1 MKNSFFLC
9 LFLFTTGTWAQQFT
23 ISGKV
28 VDAETQLPL
37 ESATLFVEKVQDSSL
52 VAYTISNRTGDFV
65 IEGSGKMDTLRLLS
79 TYNGYAP
86 FSRLVTL
93 KQSRLDLGLLQMEV
107 ANNILGEITVISE
120 RAPVTVKK
128 DTLEFNAAS
137 FNTRQDANLEELMK
151 KLPGVE
157 IDAQGNITV
166 NGKPVSRI
174 LVNGK
179 EFFGND
185 PKIATKN
192 LPKEIIDKIQIV
204 DTKTKS
210 EEFTGKAGN
219 PDDKTIN
226 VTIQEDKNKGYF
238 ARTTVGGGT
247 DERYE
252 LSGIGNY
259 FKDDLRVSVLASSN
273 NINSSG
279 FSMDEVFDMMSGR
292 ARSIMIRNNGTF
304 AVNGMNFGSDQGITK
319 SETAG
324 LNFTNDWNKK
334 YELTGDYFYG
344 KSDTETASVVERET
358 FLPDRSFYTDVIS
371 KANMVNQNHRANLA
385 FEVKL
390 DTMTRIA
397 IRPSVNISDGFA
409 HRTSASERLDSNRE
423 LVTNTEDREDI
434 YSKEFNNRISFTRK
448 FGKRGAYLEA
458 SFENSNQT
466 RNSENFFYSELFDT
480 EGDVLVETRIQ
491 DQFIDEENTTDEY
504 KAGATQRSVLAEKL
518 FLDLSYDFS
527 TQNMSSTR
535 SVFEFDEDS
544 NEYDLFSNLL
554 SNDFEVTSLKNIP
567 NAGITYEGKKLRAGF
582 DVGLLNT
589 TLENRNYLADVDFKN
604 TYNNLFLKSNV
615 RYELARGKS
624 LYADYQSDTQIPSI
638 RELQPVPNFTNPLNI
653 IIGNPEL
660 RPTYSHRFHLGYQ
673 NFDFAT
679 RSGMSLYASATFY
692 QDQVVPFRITNEDL
706 ITTTTFRNLDGGI
719 SGYAGAS
726 YNKRHKK
733 EEQEF
738 SYRLGVYGNYNH
750 QIGFSNG
757 FRYNA
762 DRFAV
767 TPSIRLGYNYNDK
780 VEINPRYEV
789 SYNQSNYDINNRREE
804 EYINHTV
811 ALEAT
816 SYWPKNVVYG
826 NDISFVSFGSV
837 APGFDPT
844 SLLWNMSLGY
854 KFLADNATLKIKVYD
869 LLNENVSTR
878 RFIGEDYVQDTQELI
893 LEQYF
898 MLSFTYKISRFGGK
912 DPNKGRGR
920 GGIIM
925 F

>member
-1 MKNSFFLC
+1 MKQFFLFC
-9 LFLFTTGTWAQQFT
+9 LVLISTGSWAQQFS

-28 VDAETQLPL
+28 VDADTQLPL

-52 VAYTISNRTGDFV
+52 VSYTISNQDGNFI
-65 IEGSGKMDTLRLLS
+65 IEGSGKMDTLRLVS
-79 TYNGYAP
+79 TFNGYATL
-86 FSRLVTL
+86 SRLVSL
-93 KQSRLDLGLLQMEV
+93 DQRKLDLGRLEMEV
-107 ANNILGEITVISE
+107 ANNILGEVTVVSE

-137 FNTRQDANLEELMK
+137 FNTRQDANLEEVMK

-157 IDAQGNITV
+157 VDAQGNITV

-192 LPKEIIDKIQIV
+192 LPKEIIDKIQVV

-226 VTIQEDKNKGYF
+226 VTIKEDKNKGYF
-238 ARTTVGGGT
+238 ARATAGGGT
-247 DERYE
+247 EGRYE

-259 FKDDLRVSVLASSN
+259 FKDDLRLSVLASSN

-279 FSMDEVFDMMSGR
+279 FSMDEVFDMMGGR
-292 ARSIMIRNNGTF
+292 GRSIMVRSNGTF

-324 LNFTNDWNKK
+324 LNFTNEWDKK
-334 YELTGDYFYG
+334 YELTADYFFV
-344 KSDTETASVVERET
+344 KSDTETASIVERET
-358 FLPDRSFYTDVIS
+358 FLPDRSIYTDIVS
-371 KANMVNQNHRANLA
+371 DANIVNQNHRANFS
-385 FEVKL
+385 FEVEL
-390 DTMTRIA
+390 DTMTRIQ
-397 IRPSVNISDGFA
+397 IRPSINLSDGFA
-409 HRTSASERLDSNRE
+409 HRTSASERMDINQE
-423 LVTNTEDREDI
+423 LISNTEDREDI
-434 YSKEFNNRISFTRK
+434 FSKEFNNRLSFTRK
-448 FGKRGAYLEA
+448 FGKRGAYLEVT
-458 SFENSNQT
+458 FENSNQL
-466 RNSENFFYSELFDT
+466 RESENFFYSELFKSED
-480 EGDVLVETRIQ
+480 GVLQEATIQ
-491 DQFIDEENTTDEY
+491 DQYIDEENTTDEY
-504 KAGATQRSVLAEKL
+504 EAGITQRSVLAEKL

-535 SVFEFDEDS
+535 SVFEFDENT
-544 NEYDLFSNLL
+544 NEYDLFNNRL
-554 SNDFEVTSLKNIP
+554 SNDFEVKSLKHIP
-567 NAGITYEGKKLRAGF
+567 NAGLSYEGKKLRASF
-582 DVGLLNT
+582 DIGLLNT
-589 TLENRNYLADVDFKN
+589 TLENQNFLADVDFKN
-604 TYNNLFLKSNV
+604 EYNDLFLRSNV

-624 LYADYQSDTQIPSI
+624 LYAYYQNDTQIPSI
-638 RELQPVPNFTNPLNI
+638 RELQPVPNLTNPLNI
-653 IIGNPEL
+653 IIGNPKL
-660 RPTYSHRFHLGYQ
+660 DPTYSHRLSMGYQ

-679 RSGMSLYASATFY
+679 RSGMSIYASTTFY
-692 QDQVVPFRITNEDL
+692 EDQVVPYSITEDL
-706 ITTTTFRNLDGGI
+706 ITTTTYRNLDGGV
-719 SGYAGAS
+719 SSYAGVS
-726 YNKRHKK
+726 LNKRIKK

-738 SYRLGVYGNYNH
+738 SYRFGLYGNYNR

-757 FRYNA
+757 IRYNA
-762 DRFAV
+762 DRFGIS
-767 TPSIRLGYNYNDK
+767 PSIRLGYNYDDK

-789 SYNQSNYDINNRREE
+789 NYNLSKYDISNRREE
-804 EYINHTV
+804 EYVNHTI

-826 NDISFVSFGSV
+826 NDISFVSYGSV

-844 SLLWNMSLGY
+844 SVLWNMSLGY
-854 KFLADNATLKIKVYD
+854 KFLNDDATLKVKVYD

-878 RFIGEDYVQDTQELI
+878 RIIGEDYVQDTQELI

-898 MLSFTYKISRFGGK
+898 MLSFTYKLSKFGGK
-912 DPNKGRGR
+912 DPNKGRGGFR
-920 GGIIM
+920 M

>member
-1 MKNSFFLC
+1 MKQFFLLC
-9 LFLFTTGTWAQQFT
+9 LVLISTGSWAQQFS
-23 ISGKV
+23 ISGTV
-28 VDAETQLPL
+28 VDAGTQAPL
-37 ESATLFVEKVQDSSL
+37 ESATLFVEKLQDSSL
-52 VAYTISNRTGDFV
+52 VSYTISNQDGNFV
-65 IEGSGKMDTLRLLS
+65 IEGSGKMDTLRLVS
-79 TYNGYAP
+79 TFNGYATL
-86 FSRLVTL
+86 SRLITL
-93 KQSRLDLGLLQMEV
+93 DPRKIDLGRLEMEV
-107 ANNILGEITVISE
+107 ANNMLGEVTVVSE

-137 FNTRQDANLEELMK
+137 FNTRQDANLEEVMK

-192 LPKEIIDKIQIV
+192 LPKEIIDKIQVV

-226 VTIQEDKNKGYF
+226 VTIKEDKNKGYF
-238 ARTTVGGGT
+238 ARGTAGGGT
-247 DERYE
+247 EGRYE

-259 FKDDLRVSVLASSN
+259 FKDDLRLSVLASSN

-279 FSMDEVFDMMSGR
+279 FSMDEVFDMMGGR
-292 ARSIMIRNNGTF
+292 GRSIMIRSNGTF

-324 LNFTNDWNKK
+324 LNFTNEWDKK
-334 YELTGDYFYG
+334 YELTADYFFV
-344 KSDTETASVVERET
+344 KSDTETASIVERET
-358 FLPDRSFYTDVIS
+358 FLPDRSFYTDIVS
-371 KANMVNQNHRANLA
+371 DANIVNENHRANLS
-385 FEVKL
+385 FEVEL
-390 DTMTRIA
+390 DTMTRIQ
-397 IRPSVNISDGFA
+397 IRPAISLSDGFA
-409 HRTSASERLDSNRE
+409 HRTSASERMDRNQE
-423 LVTNTEDREDI
+423 LISNTEDREDI
-434 YSKEFNNRISFTRK
+434 FSKDFTNRLSFTRK
-448 FGKRGAYLEA
+448 FGKRGAYLELT
-458 SFENSNQT
+458 FENSNQL
-466 RNSENFFYSELFDT
+466 RESENFFYSELFESED
-480 EGDVLVETRIQ
+480 DVVLDTRIQ

-504 KAGATQRSVLAEKL
+504 EAGITQRSVLAEKL

-527 TQNMSSTR
+527 TQNLNSTR
-535 SVFEFDEDS
+535 SVFEFDEQTNS
-544 NEYDLFSNLL
+544 YDNFNDLL
-554 SNDFEVTSLKNIP
+554 SNDFEVKSLEHIP
-567 NAGITYEGKKLRAGF
+567 NAGLNYEGKKLRASF
-582 DVGLLNT
+582 DVGLRNT
-589 TLENRNYLADVDFKN
+589 TLENENFLADLDFKN
-604 TYNNLFLKSNV
+604 TYNNLYLRSNV

-624 LYADYQSDTQIPSI
+624 LYAYYQNDSQIPSI
-638 RELQPVPNFTNPLNI
+638 RELQPVPNLTNPLNI

-660 RPTYSHRFHLGYQ
+660 DPTYSHRLSMGYQ

-679 RSGMSLYASATFY
+679 RSGMSIYLSTTFY
-692 QDQVVPFRITNEDL
+692 EDQVVPYSITEDL
-706 ITTTTFRNLDGGI
+706 VTTTTYRNLDGGV
-719 SGYAGAS
+719 SSYAGVS
-726 YNKRHKK
+726 LSKRIKK

-738 SYRLGVYGNYNH
+738 SYRFGLYGNYNR

-757 FRYNA
+757 IRYNA
-762 DRFAV
+762 DRFGIS
-767 TPSIRLGYNYNDK
+767 PSLRLGYNYNDK

-789 SYNQSNYDINNRREE
+789 NYNVSNYDISNRREE
-804 EYINHTV
+804 EYVNHTV

-816 SYWPKNVVYG
+816 TYWPKNVVYG
-826 NDISFVSFGSV
+826 NDISFISYGSV

-844 SLLWNMSLGY
+844 SVLWNMSLGY
-854 KFLADNATLKIKVYD
+854 KFLNDDATVKLKVYD

-878 RFIGEDYVQDTQELI
+878 RIIGEDYVQDTQELI

-898 MLSFTYKISRFGGK
+898 MLSFTYKISKFGGK
-912 DPNKGRGR
+912 DPNRKG
-920 GGIIM
+920 GGFMM

>member
-1 MKNSFFLC
+1 MKQFFLFC
-9 LFLFTTGTWAQQFT
+9 LVLISTGSWAQQFS

-28 VDAETQLPL
+28 VDADTQLPL

-52 VAYTISNRTGDFV
+52 VSYTISNQDGNFI
-65 IEGSGKMDTLRLLS
+65 IEGSGKMDTLRLVS
-79 TYNGYAP
+79 TFNGYATL
-86 FSRLVTL
+86 SRLVSL
-93 KQSRLDLGLLQMEV
+93 DQRKLDLGRLEMEV
-107 ANNILGEITVISE
+107 ANNILGEVTVVSE

-137 FNTRQDANLEELMK
+137 FNTRQDANLEEVMK

-157 IDAQGNITV
+157 VDAQGNITV

-192 LPKEIIDKIQIV
+192 LPKEIIDKIQVV

-226 VTIQEDKNKGYF
+226 VTIKEDKNKGYF
-238 ARTTVGGGT
+238 ARATAGGGT
-247 DERYE
+247 EGRYE

-259 FKDDLRVSVLASSN
+259 FKDDLRLSVLASSN

-279 FSMDEVFDMMSGR
+279 FSMDEVFDMMGGR
-292 ARSIMIRNNGTF
+292 GRSIMVRSNGTF

-324 LNFTNDWNKK
+324 LNFTNEWDKK
-334 YELTGDYFYG
+334 YELTADYFFV
-344 KSDTETASVVERET
+344 KSDTETASIVERET
-358 FLPDRSFYTDVIS
+358 FLPDRSIYTDIVS
-371 KANMVNQNHRANLA
+371 DANIVNQNHRANFS
-385 FEVKL
+385 FEVEL
-390 DTMTRIA
+390 DTMTRIQ
-397 IRPSVNISDGFA
+397 IRPSINLSDGFA
-409 HRTSASERLDSNRE
+409 HRTSASERMDINQE
-423 LVTNTEDREDI
+423 LISNTEDREDI
-434 YSKEFNNRISFTRK
+434 FSKEFNNRLSFTRK
-448 FGKRGAYLEA
+448 FGKRGAYLEVT
-458 SFENSNQT
+458 FENSNQL
-466 RNSENFFYSELFDT
+466 RESENFFYSELFKSED
-480 EGDVLVETRIQ
+480 GVLQEATIQ
-491 DQFIDEENTTDEY
+491 DQYIDEENTTDEY
-504 KAGATQRSVLAEKL
+504 EAGITQRSVLAEKL

-535 SVFEFDEDS
+535 SVFEFDENT
-544 NEYDLFSNLL
+544 NEYDLFNNRL
-554 SNDFEVTSLKNIP
+554 SNDFEVKSLKHIP
-567 NAGITYEGKKLRAGF
+567 NAGLSYEGKKLRASF
-582 DVGLLNT
+582 DIGLLNT
-589 TLENRNYLADVDFKN
+589 TLENQNFLADVDFKN
-604 TYNNLFLKSNV
+604 EYNDLFLRSNV

-624 LYADYQSDTQIPSI
+624 LYAYYQNDTQIPSI
-638 RELQPVPNFTNPLNI
+638 RELQPVPNLTNPLNI
-653 IIGNPEL
+653 IIGNPKL
-660 RPTYSHRFHLGYQ
+660 DPTYSHRLSMGYQ

-679 RSGMSLYASATFY
+679 RSGMSIYASTTFY
-692 QDQVVPFRITNEDL
+692 EDQVVPYSITEDL
-706 ITTTTFRNLDGGI
+706 ITTTTYRNLDGGV
-719 SGYAGAS
+719 SSYAGVS
-726 YNKRHKK
+726 LNKRIKK

-738 SYRLGVYGNYNH
+738 SYRFGLYGNYNR

-757 FRYNA
+757 IRYNA
-762 DRFAV
+762 DRFGIS
-767 TPSIRLGYNYNDK
+767 PSIRLGFNYDDK

-789 SYNQSNYDINNRREE
+789 NYNLSKYDISNRREE
-804 EYINHTV
+804 EYVNHTI

-826 NDISFVSFGSV
+826 NDISFVSYGSV

-844 SLLWNMSLGY
+844 SVLWNMSLGY
-854 KFLADNATLKIKVYD
+854 KFLNDDATLKVKVYD

-878 RFIGEDYVQDTQELI
+878 RIIGEDYVQDTQELI

-898 MLSFTYKISRFGGK
+898 MLSFTYKLSKFGGK
-912 DPNKGRGR
+912 DPNKGRGGFR
-920 GGIIM
+920 M

>member
-1 MKNSFFLC
+1 MKKILFLC
-9 LFLFTTGTWAQQFT
+9 LFLTATGTWAQQFS

-37 ESATLFVEKVQDSSL
+37 ESATLFVEKVKDSSL
-52 VAYTISNRTGDFV
+52 VAYTISNNAGDFV
-65 IEGSGKMDTLRLLS
+65 IEGSGKMDSLRLVS
-79 TYNGYAP
+79 SYNGYLP
-86 FSRLVTL
+86 LSRMITL
-93 KQSRLDLGLLQMEV
+93 DKQKIELGQLKMEV
-107 ANNILGEITVISE
+107 ANNELGEVTVVSE
-120 RAPVTVKK
+120 RAPVTVKR

-157 IDAQGNITV
+157 VDAQGNITV

-192 LPKEIIDKIQIV
+192 LPKEIIDKIQVV

-226 VTIQEDKNKGYF
+226 VTIKEDKNKGYF
-238 ARTTVGGGT
+238 ARFTAGGGT
-247 DERYE
+247 DDRYE
-252 LSGIGNY
+252 LSGIANY
-259 FKDDLRVSVLASSN
+259 FKDDLRVSALASSN

-279 FSMDEVFDMMSGR
+279 FSMDEVFDMMRGR
-292 ARSIMIRNNGTF
+292 SRSIMIRSNGTF
-304 AVNGMNFGSDQGITK
+304 AVNGMAFGSDQGITK

-324 LNFTNDWNKK
+324 LNFTNEWNKK
-334 YELTGDYFYG
+334 LELTGDYFFA

-358 FLPDRSFYTDVIS
+358 FLPNRTFYTDIIS
-371 KANMVNQNHRANLA
+371 NANIVNENHRANLQ
-385 FEVKL
+385 FEVEL
-390 DTMTRIA
+390 DTMTRIEL
-397 IRPSVNISDGFA
+397 RPSISISDGFA
-409 HRTSASERLDSNRE
+409 HRTSASERVDNDRE
-423 LVTNTEDREDI
+423 LITNTEDREEI
-434 YSKEFNNRISFTRK
+434 YSKDLNNRISFTRK
-448 FGKRGAYLEA
+448 FGSRGAYLEA
-458 SFENSNQT
+458 SFENSNQL
-466 RNSENFFYSELFDT
+466 RESENFFYSELFDT
-480 EGDVLVETRIQ
+480 EGEELVETRIQ

-504 KAGATQRSVLAEKL
+504 EAGITQRSVLAEKL
-518 FLDLSYDFS
+518 FLDLSYDFN
-527 TQNMSSTR
+527 TQNMNSTR
-535 SVFEFDEDS
+535 SVFEFDEQTG
-544 NEYDLFSNLL
+544 EYSQFNNLL
-554 SNDFEVTSLKNIP
+554 SNDFEVVSLKHIP
-567 NAGITYEGKKLRAGF
+567 NAGLSYEGKKLRAGF
-582 DVGLLNT
+582 DMGLLHT
-589 TLENRNYLADVDFKN
+589 SLENRNFLADVDFKN
-604 TYNNLFLKSNV
+604 NYNNLFLTTNV
-615 RYELARGKS
+615 RYEIARGKS
-624 LYADYQSDTQIPSI
+624 IYANYRNNTEIPSI
-638 RELQPVPNFTNPLNI
+638 RELQPVPNLTNPLNI

-660 RPTYSHRFHLGYQ
+660 RPTFSHRVYMGYQ

-679 RSGMSLYASATFY
+679 RSGMSIYASTTVY
-692 QDQVVPFRITNEDL
+692 EDQVVPYSITNEDL
-706 ITTTTFRNLDGGI
+706 VTTTTYRNLDGGI
-719 SGYAGAS
+719 SGYAGMS
-726 YNKRHKK
+726 YSKRHKK

-738 SYRLGVYGNYNH
+738 SYRLGLSGNYNR

-762 DRFAV
+762 DRYGFN
-767 TPSIRLGYNYNDK
+767 PSLRLGYNYNDK
-780 VEINPRYEV
+780 VEINPRYEL
-789 SYNQSNYDINNRREE
+789 SYNLSNYDISNGREE

-816 SYWPKNVVYG
+816 TYWPKNVVFG
-826 NDISFVSFGSV
+826 NDISFVSYGSV

-854 KFLADNATLKIKVYD
+854 KFLSDDATLKVKVYD
-869 LLNENVSTR
+869 LLDENVSTR
-878 RFIGEDYVQDTQELI
+878 RVIGEDYVQDTQELI

-898 MLSFTYKISRFGGK
+898 MVSFTYKLSRFGGK

-920 GGIIM
+920 GGFIM

>member
-1 MKNSFFLC
+1 MKQFFLFC
-9 LFLFTTGTWAQQFT
+9 LVLISTGSWAQQFS

-28 VDAETQLPL
+28 VDADTQLPL

-52 VAYTISNRTGDFV
+52 VSYTISNQDGNFI
-65 IEGSGKMDTLRLLS
+65 IEGSGKMDTLRLVS
-79 TYNGYAP
+79 TFNGYATL
-86 FSRLVTL
+86 SRLVSL
-93 KQSRLDLGLLQMEV
+93 DQRKLDLGRLEMEV
-107 ANNILGEITVISE
+107 ANNILGEVTVVSE

-137 FNTRQDANLEELMK
+137 FNTRQDANLEEVMK

-157 IDAQGNITV
+157 VDAQGNITV

-192 LPKEIIDKIQIV
+192 LPKEIIDKIQVV

-226 VTIQEDKNKGYF
+226 VTIKEDKNKGYF
-238 ARTTVGGGT
+238 ARATAGGGT
-247 DERYE
+247 EGRYE

-259 FKDDLRVSVLASSN
+259 FKDDLRLSVLASSN

-279 FSMDEVFDMMSGR
+279 FSMDEVFDMMGGR
-292 ARSIMIRNNGTF
+292 GRSIMIRSNGTF

-324 LNFTNDWNKK
+324 LNFTNEWDKK
-334 YELTGDYFYG
+334 YELTADYFFV
-344 KSDTETASVVERET
+344 KSDTETASIVERET
-358 FLPDRSFYTDVIS
+358 FLPDRSIYTDIVS
-371 KANMVNQNHRANLA
+371 DANIVNQNHRANFS
-385 FEVKL
+385 FEVEL
-390 DTMTRIA
+390 DTMTRIQ
-397 IRPSVNISDGFA
+397 IRPSINLSDGFA
-409 HRTSASERLDSNRE
+409 HRTSASERMDINQE
-423 LVTNTEDREDI
+423 LISNTEDREDI
-434 YSKEFNNRISFTRK
+434 FSKEFNNRLSFTRK
-448 FGKRGAYLEA
+448 FGKRGAYLEVT
-458 SFENSNQT
+458 FENSNQL
-466 RNSENFFYSELFDT
+466 RESENFFYSELFKSED
-480 EGDVLVETRIQ
+480 DVLQEATIQ
-491 DQFIDEENTTDEY
+491 DQYIDEENTTDEY
-504 KAGATQRSVLAEKL
+504 EAGITQRSVLAEKL

-535 SVFEFDEDS
+535 SVFEFDENT
-544 NEYDLFSNLL
+544 NEYDLFNNRL
-554 SNDFEVTSLKNIP
+554 SNDFEVKSLKHIP
-567 NAGITYEGKKLRAGF
+567 NAGLSYEGKKLRASF
-582 DVGLLNT
+582 DIGLLNT
-589 TLENRNYLADVDFKN
+589 TLENQNFLADVDFKN
-604 TYNNLFLKSNV
+604 EYNDLFLRSNV

-624 LYADYQSDTQIPSI
+624 LYAYYQNDTQIPSI
-638 RELQPVPNFTNPLNI
+638 RELQPVPNLTNPLNI
-653 IIGNPEL
+653 IIGNPKL
-660 RPTYSHRFHLGYQ
+660 DPTYSHRLSMGYQ

-679 RSGMSLYASATFY
+679 RSGMSIYASTTFY
-692 QDQVVPFRITNEDL
+692 EDQVVPYSITEDL
-706 ITTTTFRNLDGGI
+706 ITTTTYRNLDGGV
-719 SGYAGAS
+719 SSYAGVS
-726 YNKRHKK
+726 LNKRIKK

-738 SYRLGVYGNYNH
+738 SYRFGLYGNYNR

-757 FRYNA
+757 IRYNA
-762 DRFAV
+762 DRFGIS
-767 TPSIRLGYNYNDK
+767 PSIRLGFNYDDK

-789 SYNQSNYDINNRREE
+789 NYNLSKYDISNRREE
-804 EYINHTV
+804 EYVNHTI

-826 NDISFVSFGSV
+826 NDISFVSYGSV

-844 SLLWNMSLGY
+844 SVLWNMSLGY
-854 KFLADNATLKIKVYD
+854 KFLNDDATLKVKVYD

-878 RFIGEDYVQDTQELI
+878 RIIGEDYVQDTQELI

-898 MLSFTYKISRFGGK
+898 MLSFTYKLSKFGGK
-912 DPNKGRGR
+912 DPNKGRGGFR
-920 GGIIM
+920 M

>member
-1 MKNSFFLC
+1 MKHFFL
-9 LFLFTTGTWAQQFT
+9 LFLVFLTTGSWAQQFS

-28 VDAETQLPL
+28 VDAQTNVPL

-52 VAYTISNRTGDFV
+52 VSYTISNQEGNFI
-65 IEGSGKMDTLRLLS
+65 IEGSGKMDSLRLVS
-79 TYNGYAP
+79 TFNGYASL
-86 FSRLVTL
+86 SRILSL
-93 KQSRLDLGLLQMEV
+93 EQRKIELGLLKMEV
-107 ANNILGEITVISE
+107 ANNILGEVTVVSE

-128 DTLEFNAAS
+128 DTLEFNAGS
-137 FNTRQDANLEELMK
+137 FNTRQDANLEEVMK

-179 EFFGND
+179 EFFGKD

-192 LPKEIIDKIQIV
+192 LPKEIIDKIQVV

-210 EEFTGKAGN
+210 EEFTGKAGD

-226 VTIQEDKNKGYF
+226 VTIKEDKNKGYF
-238 ARTTVGGGT
+238 ARATAGGGT

-259 FKDDLRVSVLASSN
+259 FKDDLRISALASSN

-279 FSMDEVFDMMSGR
+279 FSMDEVFDMMGNR
-292 ARSIMIRNNGTF
+292 GRSIMIRSNGSF
-304 AVNGMNFGSDQGITK
+304 AVNGMNFGSDKGITK

-324 LNFTNDWNKK
+324 LNFTNEWNKK
-334 YELTGDYFYG
+334 YEVAGDYFYA

-358 FLPDRSFYTDVIS
+358 FLPEGSFYTDIVS
-371 KANMVNQNHRANLA
+371 EANIINQNHRANFN
-385 FEVKL
+385 FEVEL

-397 IRPSVNISDGFA
+397 IRPAITLSDGFA
-409 HRTSASERLDSNRE
+409 HRTSASERMDESRE
-423 LVTNTEDREDI
+423 LITNIVDKEDI
-434 YSKEFNNRISFTRK
+434 LSKEFSNRLSFTRK
-448 FGKRGAYLEA
+448 FGKRGAYLDA
-458 SFENSNQT
+458 SFENSNQL
-466 RNSENFFYSELFDT
+466 RESENFFYSELFDT
-480 EGDVLVETRIQ
+480 DGDVLQETGIQ
-491 DQFIDEENTTDEY
+491 DQFIDDRNTTDEY
-504 KAGATQRSVLAEKL
+504 EAAISQRSVLAEKL

-527 TQNMSSTR
+527 TRQMNSTR
-535 SVFEFDEDS
+535 SVY
-544 NEYDLFSNLL
+544 EYDGETNSYNLFNNLL
-554 SNDFEVTSLKNIP
+554 SNDFEVKSFKHIP
-567 NAGITYEGKKLRAGF
+567 NAGLNYEGKKLRASF
-582 DVGLLNT
+582 DIGLLNT
-589 TLENRNYLADVDFKN
+589 TLKNQNFLADIDFKN
-604 TYNNLFLKSNV
+604 NYNDLFLRTNV

-624 LYADYQSDTQIPSI
+624 VYAYYQNDTQIPSI
-638 RELQPVPNFTNPLNI
+638 RELQPVPNLTDPLNI
-653 IIGNPEL
+653 FIGNPKL
-660 RPTYSHRFHLGYQ
+660 DPTYSHRISMGYQ

-679 RSGMSLYASATFY
+679 RSGMSIYASTTFY
-692 QDQVVPFRITNEDL
+692 EDQVVPYSITEDL
-706 ITTTTFRNLDGGI
+706 ITTTTYRNLDGGI
-719 SGYAGAS
+719 SSYAGIS
-726 YNKRHKK
+726 LSKRIKK

-738 SYRLGVYGNYNH
+738 SYRFGLYGNYNR

-757 FRYNA
+757 FRYRA
-762 DRFAV
+762 DRFGV
-767 TPSIRLGYNYNDK
+767 YPSIRLGYNYNDK
-780 VEINPRYEV
+780 IEINPRYEMN
-789 SYNQSNYDINNRREE
+789 YNLSNYDISNRREE

-816 SYWPKNVVYG
+816 TYWPKNVVFG
-826 NDISFVSFGSV
+826 NDISFVSYGNV

-844 SLLWNMSLGY
+844 SVLWNMSLGY
-854 KFLADNATLKIKVYD
+854 KFLNDDATLKVKVYD

-878 RFIGEDYVQDTQELI
+878 RTIAEDYVQDTRELI

-912 DPNKGRGR
+912 DPNKGK
-920 GGIIM
+920 GGFMM

>member
-1 MKNSFFLC
+1 MKQFFLFC
-9 LFLFTTGTWAQQFT
+9 LVLISTGSWAQQFS

-28 VDAETQLPL
+28 VDADTQLPL

-52 VAYTISNRTGDFV
+52 VSYTISNQDGNFI
-65 IEGSGKMDTLRLLS
+65 IEGSGKMDTLRLVS
-79 TYNGYAP
+79 TFNGYATL
-86 FSRLVTL
+86 SRLVSL
-93 KQSRLDLGLLQMEV
+93 DQRKLDLGRLEMEV
-107 ANNILGEITVISE
+107 ANNILGEVTVVSE

-137 FNTRQDANLEELMK
+137 FNTRQDANLEEVMK

-157 IDAQGNITV
+157 VDAQGNITV

-192 LPKEIIDKIQIV
+192 LPKEIIDKIQVV

-226 VTIQEDKNKGYF
+226 VTIKEDKNKGYF
-238 ARTTVGGGT
+238 ARATAGGGT
-247 DERYE
+247 EGRYE

-259 FKDDLRVSVLASSN
+259 FKDDLRLSVLASSN

-279 FSMDEVFDMMSGR
+279 FSMDEVFDMMGGR
-292 ARSIMIRNNGTF
+292 GRSIMIRSNGTF

-324 LNFTNDWNKK
+324 LNFTNEWDKK
-334 YELTGDYFYG
+334 YELTADYFFV
-344 KSDTETASVVERET
+344 KSDTETASIVERET
-358 FLPDRSFYTDVIS
+358 FLPDRSIYTDIVS
-371 KANMVNQNHRANLA
+371 DANIVNQNHRANFS
-385 FEVKL
+385 FEVEL
-390 DTMTRIA
+390 DTMTRIQ
-397 IRPSVNISDGFA
+397 IRPSINLSDGFA
-409 HRTSASERLDSNRE
+409 HRTSASERMDINQE
-423 LVTNTEDREDI
+423 LISNTEDREDI
-434 YSKEFNNRISFTRK
+434 FSKEFNNRLSFTRK
-448 FGKRGAYLEA
+448 FGKRGAYLEVT
-458 SFENSNQT
+458 FENSNQL
-466 RNSENFFYSELFDT
+466 RESENFFYSELFKSED
-480 EGDVLVETRIQ
+480 GVLQEATIQ
-491 DQFIDEENTTDEY
+491 DQYIDEENTTDEY
-504 KAGATQRSVLAEKL
+504 EAGITQRSVLAEKL

-535 SVFEFDEDS
+535 SVFEFDENT
-544 NEYDLFSNLL
+544 NEYDLFNNRL
-554 SNDFEVTSLKNIP
+554 SNDFEVKSLKHIP
-567 NAGITYEGKKLRAGF
+567 NAGLSYEGKKLRASF
-582 DVGLLNT
+582 DIGLLNT
-589 TLENRNYLADVDFKN
+589 TLENQNFLADVDFKN
-604 TYNNLFLKSNV
+604 EYNDLFLRSNV

-624 LYADYQSDTQIPSI
+624 LYAYYQNDTQIPSI
-638 RELQPVPNFTNPLNI
+638 RELQPVPNLTNPLNI
-653 IIGNPEL
+653 IIGNPKL
-660 RPTYSHRFHLGYQ
+660 DPTYSHRLSMGYQ

-679 RSGMSLYASATFY
+679 RSGMSIYASTTFY
-692 QDQVVPFRITNEDL
+692 EDQVVPYSITEDL
-706 ITTTTFRNLDGGI
+706 ITTTTYRNLDGGV
-719 SGYAGAS
+719 SSYAGVS
-726 YNKRHKK
+726 LNKRIKK

-738 SYRLGVYGNYNH
+738 SYRFGLYGNYNR

-757 FRYNA
+757 IRYNA
-762 DRFAV
+762 DRFGIS
-767 TPSIRLGYNYNDK
+767 PSIRLGYNYDDK

-789 SYNQSNYDINNRREE
+789 NYNLSKYDISNRREE
-804 EYINHTV
+804 EYVNHTI

-826 NDISFVSFGSV
+826 NDISFVSYGSV

-844 SLLWNMSLGY
+844 SVLWNMSLGY
-854 KFLADNATLKIKVYD
+854 KFLNDDATLKVKVYD

-878 RFIGEDYVQDTQELI
+878 RIIGEDYVQDTQELI

-898 MLSFTYKISRFGGK
+898 MLSFTYKLSKFGGK
-912 DPNKGRGR
+912 DPNKGRGGFR
-920 GGIIM
+920 M

>member
-1 MKNSFFLC
+1 MKQFFLFC
-9 LFLFTTGTWAQQFT
+9 LVLISTGSWAQQFS

-28 VDAETQLPL
+28 VDADTQLPL

-52 VAYTISNRTGDFV
+52 VSYTISNQDGNFI
-65 IEGSGKMDTLRLLS
+65 IEGSGKMDTLRLVS
-79 TYNGYAP
+79 TFNGYATL
-86 FSRLVTL
+86 SRLVSL
-93 KQSRLDLGLLQMEV
+93 DQRKLDLGRLEMEV
-107 ANNILGEITVISE
+107 ANNILGEVTVVSE

-137 FNTRQDANLEELMK
+137 FNTRQDANLEEVMK

-157 IDAQGNITV
+157 VDAQGNITV

-192 LPKEIIDKIQIV
+192 LPKEIIDKIQVV

-226 VTIQEDKNKGYF
+226 VTIKEDKNKGYF
-238 ARTTVGGGT
+238 ARATAGGGT
-247 DERYE
+247 EGRYE

-259 FKDDLRVSVLASSN
+259 FKDDLRLSVLASSN

-279 FSMDEVFDMMSGR
+279 FSMDEVFDMMGGR
-292 ARSIMIRNNGTF
+292 GRSIMVRSNGTF

-324 LNFTNDWNKK
+324 LNFTNEWDKK
-334 YELTGDYFYG
+334 YELTADYFFV
-344 KSDTETASVVERET
+344 KSDTETASIVERET
-358 FLPDRSFYTDVIS
+358 FLPDRSIYTDIVS
-371 KANMVNQNHRANLA
+371 DANIVNQNHRANFS
-385 FEVKL
+385 FEVEL
-390 DTMTRIA
+390 DTMTRIQ
-397 IRPSVNISDGFA
+397 IRPSINLSDGFA
-409 HRTSASERLDSNRE
+409 HRTSASERMDINQE
-423 LVTNTEDREDI
+423 LISNTEDREDI
-434 YSKEFNNRISFTRK
+434 FSKEFNNRLSFTRK
-448 FGKRGAYLEA
+448 FGKRGAYLEVT
-458 SFENSNQT
+458 FENSNQL
-466 RNSENFFYSELFDT
+466 RESENFFYSELFKSED
-480 EGDVLVETRIQ
+480 DVLQEATIQ
-491 DQFIDEENTTDEY
+491 DQYIDEENTTDEY
-504 KAGATQRSVLAEKL
+504 EAGITQRSVLAEKL

-535 SVFEFDEDS
+535 SVFEFDENT
-544 NEYDLFSNLL
+544 NEYDLFNNRL
-554 SNDFEVTSLKNIP
+554 SNDFEVKSLKHIP
-567 NAGITYEGKKLRAGF
+567 NAGLSYEGKKLRASF
-582 DVGLLNT
+582 DIGLLNT
-589 TLENRNYLADVDFKN
+589 TLENQNFLADVDFKN
-604 TYNNLFLKSNV
+604 EYNDLFLRSNV

-624 LYADYQSDTQIPSI
+624 LYAYYQNDTQIPSI
-638 RELQPVPNFTNPLNI
+638 RELQPVPNLTNPLNI
-653 IIGNPEL
+653 IIGNPKL
-660 RPTYSHRFHLGYQ
+660 DPTYSHRLSMGYQ

-679 RSGMSLYASATFY
+679 RSGMSIYASTTFY
-692 QDQVVPFRITNEDL
+692 EDQVVPYSITEDL
-706 ITTTTFRNLDGGI
+706 ITTTTYRNLDGGV
-719 SGYAGAS
+719 SSYAGVS
-726 YNKRHKK
+726 LNKRIKK

-738 SYRLGVYGNYNH
+738 SYRFGLYGNYNR

-757 FRYNA
+757 IRYNA
-762 DRFAV
+762 DRFGIS
-767 TPSIRLGYNYNDK
+767 PSIRLGYNYDDK

-789 SYNQSNYDINNRREE
+789 NYNLSKYDISNRREE
-804 EYINHTV
+804 EYVNHTI

-826 NDISFVSFGSV
+826 NDISFVSYGSV

-844 SLLWNMSLGY
+844 SVLWNMSLGY
-854 KFLADNATLKIKVYD
+854 KFLNDDATLKVKVYD

-878 RFIGEDYVQDTQELI
+878 RIIGEDYVQDTQELI

-898 MLSFTYKISRFGGK
+898 MLSFTYKLSKFGGK
-912 DPNKGRGR
+912 DPNKGRGGFR
-920 GGIIM
+920 M